1 LNLSSENPV
10 SKFAAFTCNLYRY
23 AAALAPAGYWA
34 AYANIN
40 RGLLYGEAAARR
52 AVEDSPLVGAPV
64 PAHVDSP

>member
-1 LNLSSENPV
+1 
-10 SKFAAFTCNLYRY
+10 LYRY